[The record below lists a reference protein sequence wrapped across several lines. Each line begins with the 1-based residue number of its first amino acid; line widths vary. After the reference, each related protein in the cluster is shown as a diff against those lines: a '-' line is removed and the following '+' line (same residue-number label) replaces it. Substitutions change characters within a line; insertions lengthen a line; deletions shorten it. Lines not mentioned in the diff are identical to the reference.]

1 MPVPWE
7 TLIPFGLVT
16 VMFGATGTLLNTSK
30 RLQNQGKPV
39 RHGID
44 PWDEMMMER
53 DRRLTG
59 HNRGQS
65 TEPFAPKEFATN
77 SAWYTERVA

>member
-7 TLIPFGLVT
+7 ALIPFGLMT
-16 VMFGATGTLLNTSK
+16 SMFAAAGTLFNVSK

-39 RHGID
+39 RYGLD

-53 DRRLTG
+53 DQRLTG
-59 HNRGQS
+59 HKRGQKS
-65 TEPFAPKEFATN
+65 DPVPPDGFATS
-77 SAWYTERVA
+77 SAWYTESAI